1 MSPSAMLLAGGGMA
15 AAILGGLPIAV
26 AAGVGA
32 AVWAARVAIGIP
44 RGPKRDKV
52 NPNAV
57 QEPWRTFVREALSAQ
72 QRFDTT
78 VARMT
83 PGPLRERLGGVGER
97 LADGVRECWRIA
109 CQGNN
114 LQSAYWQLDVKS
126 IEMDMAQLQAER
138 KASRGDAGHVASL
151 DRAIDAVKSQL
162 ASAQRIGTVAKDAS
176 DRLRVLNAQ
185 LDEAVARAVEL
196 SVQANDVGDIRP
208 LTDDVES
215 LVGDLEALRQG
226 LEETQGTPGAGATA
240 AS

>member
-1 MSPSAMLLAGGGMA
+1 MA

-32 AVWAARVAIGIP
+32 AAWAARVAIGIP

-52 NPNAV
+52 NPSAV
-57 QEPWRTFVREALSAQ
+57 QEPWRSFVREAQSAQ
-72 QRFDTT
+72 TRFDRT
-78 VARMT
+78 VSRM
-83 PGPLRERLGGVGER
+83 PQGPLRDRLAGVGER
-97 LADGVRECWRIA
+97 IADGVRECWRIA

-114 LQSAYWQLDVKS
+114 LQSAYYQLDVRS
-126 IEMDMAQLQAER
+126 IEMDLAQLQAEK
-138 KASRGDAGHVASL
+138 KASAADKSHAESL
-151 DRAIDAVKSQL
+151 DRAIAAVKSQQ

-226 LEETQGTPGAGATA
+226 LEETQGTPGAAGAV